1 MEETVRNVC
10 RIARKVAGQ
19 TQERWAES
27 IDVSV
32 ESVRLYES
40 GRAMPS
46 DEVVTRMAEVSAT
59 PIICYWHLLNKSRVA
74 SKLLPPVEQLPLA
87 QAALRLLRRMKGFFD
102 KHRDD
107 ALMEIAEDGKVE
119 LQEREDFGL
128 ILTELEAIV
137 QAAMALRFS
146 ESREWEPGWNEE

>member
-1 MEETVRNVC
+1 MEDKVRNVC
-10 RIARKVAGQ
+10 RIARAVAGQ

-40 GRAMPS
+40 GRVIPS
-46 DEVVTRMAEVSAT
+46 DDVVTRMAEVSGHQ
-59 PIICYWHLLNKSRVA
+59 IICYWHLLNKSRVA
-74 SKLLPPVEQLPLA
+74 SSLLPEVEQLPLE
-87 QAALRLLRRMKGFFD
+87 QAVLRLLRRMKSFFD
-102 KHRDD
+102 RHRDD

-119 LQEREDFGL
+119 LREREDFGL

-137 QAAMALRFS
+137 QAAMALRFA
-146 ESREWEPGWNEE
+146 EGREVNEREL

>member
-1 MEETVRNVC
+1 MEDKVRNVC
-10 RIARKVAGQ
+10 RIARAVAGQ

-40 GRAMPS
+40 GR
-46 DEVVTRMAEVSAT
+46 VAEVSGHQ
-59 PIICYWHLLNKSRVA
+59 IICYWHLLNKSRVA
-74 SKLLPPVEQLPLA
+74 SSLLPEVEQLPLE
-87 QAALRLLRRMKGFFD
+87 QAVLRLLRRMKSFFD
-102 KHRDD
+102 RHRDD

-119 LQEREDFGL
+119 LREREDFGL

-137 QAAMALRFS
+137 QAAMALRFA
-146 ESREWEPGWNEE
+146 EGREVNEREL